1 MEYIWAKPRD
11 REIYEK
17 SDSRVGESAG
27 FMKNE
32 RFTYDI
38 RQKQK
43 GVKRKTTE
51 NEDKSARTWEWV
63 HSSEIVS
70 FRSRERAR
78 LSWLRRE
85 WKLLLL
91 LGAQFEDSCF
101 RVGESQVFQKSDE
114 CMQRNEGVVVRSPQP
129 YNI

>member
-1 MEYIWAKPRD
+1 MLRKSLMYHTKSMEYIWAKPRD

-32 RFTYDI
+32 RFTCEI

-51 NEDKSARTWEWV
+51 NEDKSART
-63 HSSEIVS
+63 
-70 FRSRERAR
+70 
-78 LSWLRRE
+78 
-85 WKLLLL
+85 
-91 LGAQFEDSCF
+91 
-101 RVGESQVFQKSDE
+101 
-114 CMQRNEGVVVRSPQP
+114 
-129 YNI
+129 